1 MATQR
6 FLGACDASAA
16 TRIGGTTFFVTA
28 SDEDY
33 VLRVYDAAQPG
44 PPVSRLDVTEFL
56 EPVDKKKEPD
66 LEGCAQIG
74 NLVYWVGSHG
84 RDKDGDAQESR
95 QRLFATEVKRVGG
108 RVELRPVGRP
118 YKKLLA
124 DLSAESS
131 LTEFNLAHAATLKPE
146 DSGGLN
152 IEGLAPT
159 PQGDLL
165 VGFRNPNP
173 NARALIVRILNPDD
187 VIAGTSRAKIR
198 KEALLDLGGRGLR
211 AIEPVR
217 GGNYFLLAGRFD
229 DTKDFALFR
238 WDAPATVVR
247 LLDRVSIS
255 ELNPE
260 ELLVGVEE
268 TSVQLFS
275 DDGEATVGGKK
286 CKKVDEAERSFRAT
300 GFNV

>member
-1 MATQR
+1 VATHR

-16 TRIGGTTFFVTA
+16 ARIAGTTFFVTA

-33 VLRVYDAAQPG
+33 VLRVYDSAQPG
-44 PPVSRLDVTEFL
+44 LPVSQLDVTGFL
-56 EPVDKKKEPD
+56 QPVDRKKEPD

-84 RDKDGDAQESR
+84 RDKDGEEQESR
-95 QRLFATEVKRVGG
+95 QRLFATEVVRAGG
-108 RVELRPVGRP
+108 RVELRTVGRP

-124 DLSAESS
+124 DLSTEPG
-131 LTEFNLAHAATLKPE
+131 LTEFNLAHAGTLKPE
-146 DSGGLN
+146 DPGGLN

-173 NARALIVRILNPDD
+173 GARALIVRILNPED
-187 VIAGTSRAKIR
+187 VIAGTSRAKVR

-211 AIEPVR
+211 ALEPLR
-217 GGNYFLLAGRFD
+217 GGNYLLLAGRFD

-238 WDAPATVVR
+238 WDGAATVVR
-247 LLDRVSIS
+247 ILDRTSIS
-255 ELNPE
+255 ALNPE
-260 ELLVGVEE
+260 ELLVGAEE
-268 TSVQLFS
+268 TTVQLFS
-275 DDGEATVGGKK
+275 DDGEALMGGKK
-286 CKKVDEAERSFRAT
+286 CKKVDEAERAFRAT

>member
-1 MATQR
+1 MATHR

-16 TRIGGTTFFVTA
+16 TRIAGTTVFVTA

-33 VLRVYDAAQPG
+33 ILRVYDSTLPS
-44 PPVSRLDVTEFL
+44 PPLSQLDVTEFL
-56 EPVDKKKEPD
+56 EPVDRKKEPD

-84 RDKDGDAQESR
+84 RDKDGDEQESR

-108 RVELRPVGRP
+108 RIELRPVGRP

-124 DLSAESS
+124 DFAAEPG
-131 LTEFNLAHAATLKPE
+131 LTEFNLAQAATLKPE
-146 DSGGLN
+146 DPGGLN
-152 IEGLAPT
+152 IEGLAAT

-173 NARALIVRILNPDD
+173 NARALIVRILNPEA
-187 VIAGTSRAKIR
+187 VIAGTSRAKVR
-198 KEALLDLGGRGLR
+198 KEALLNLGGRGLR
-211 AIEPVR
+211 AIEPLR
-217 GGNYFLLAGRFD
+217 GGKYFLLAGRFD

-238 WDAPATVVR
+238 WDGSAGAVR

-260 ELLVGVEE
+260 ELLVGADE

-275 DDGEATVGGKK
+275 DDGEALVNGKK
-286 CKKVDEAERSFRAT
+286 CKNVDEAERSFRAT

>member
-1 MATQR
+1 MQR
-6 FLGACDASAA
+6 FFGACDASAA
-16 TRIGGTTFFVTA
+16 ARIAGTTFFVTA

-44 PPVSRLDVTEFL
+44 PPVSRLDVAEFL

-84 RDKDGDAQESR
+84 RDKDGDEQESR

-108 RVELRPVGRP
+108 RIELRPVGRP

-124 DLSAESS
+124 DLSAEPG
-131 LTEFNLAHAATLKPE
+131 LREFNLGAAATLKPE
-146 DSGGLN
+146 DPGGLN

-159 PQGDLL
+159 PRGDLI

-173 NARALIVRILNPDD
+173 GGRALIVRILNPGD
-187 VIAGTSRAKIR
+187 VIAGTSSAKVR

-211 AIEPVR
+211 AIEPLR
-217 GGNYFLLAGRFD
+217 GGKCLLLAGRFD
-229 DTKDFALFR
+229 DTRDFALFR
-238 WDAPATVVR
+238 WDGSASVVR
-247 LLDRVSIS
+247 LLETASIS

-260 ELLVGVEE
+260 ELLVGVDEA
-268 TSVQLFS
+268 TVQLLS
-275 DDGEATVGGKK
+275 DDGEATVDGKK
-286 CKKVDEAERSFRAT
+286 CKKVDEGERSFRAT
-300 GFNV
+300 AFNL